1 MNFFDWILI
10 ILFGLGA
17 LWGFRSGL
25 ITGALT
31 VASLYVASLV
41 SSQFSENVV
50 SLISQNVESE
60 SIATALAYV
69 VIYVGIFIAGRILA
83 KIIKTMLSIVLLGW
97 LDKLG
102 GIGLGLL
109 AGLLLIGAV
118 VGAGAIFA
126 YPLEEKEY
134 DGDMLEQ
141 FALNFVADGSRK
153 FVGGT
158 LEESEV
164 TNVVVDIY
172 NTIRGGALGMLPGDF
187 SYAFEVLDE
196 RIKIDNE
203 NDE

>member
-1 MNFFDWILI
+1 
-10 ILFGLGA
+10 
-17 LWGFRSGL
+17 
-25 ITGALT
+25 
-31 VASLYVASLV
+31 
-41 SSQFSENVV
+41 
-50 SLISQNVESE
+50 
-60 SIATALAYV
+60 
-69 VIYVGIFIAGRILA
+69 
-83 KIIKTMLSIVLLGW
+83 MLSIVLLGW

-109 AGLLLIGAV
+109 AGLLIIGAV
-118 VGAGAIFA
+118 VGAGARFA

-141 FALNFVADGSRK
+141 FAMNFVADGSRK

-172 NTIRGGALGMLPGDF
+172 NTIPGGALGMLPGDF